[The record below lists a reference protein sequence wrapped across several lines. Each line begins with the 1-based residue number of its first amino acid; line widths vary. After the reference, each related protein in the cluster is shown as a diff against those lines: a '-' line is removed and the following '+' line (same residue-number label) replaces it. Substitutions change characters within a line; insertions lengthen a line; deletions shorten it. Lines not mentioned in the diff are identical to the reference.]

1 MASVAEALSIALD
14 HHGAGRMVEAET
26 LYRRI
31 LAAVPEEA
39 NARHLL
45 GVLCG
50 QTGRDGPAERLLR
63 EAVALGPAT
72 VDHHRNL
79 AALLDATG
87 QGDAALPAL
96 RAAHR
101 LAPAHAETAGRLARA
116 LVTAADRALDGGA
129 PATAA
134 RLYREALP
142 LRADSAEL
150 RFNLAVA
157 DRDSGRHADAAAGFA
172 AAAQLRPDLAA
183 AHLEQGLAA
192 NRLGRPAEAVRA
204 LRRAL
209 AADPAHAD
217 ALYALGTVS
226 GDGGAL
232 RHAVVGR
239 PDHAPA
245 HAALALH
252 AQRAGR
258 PAAAV
263 AGYRRALALAPALPE
278 ALVNLGS
285 AVGDLAR
292 LDEALRLA
300 QRAVA
305 LDPAGADGHLALGN
319 ALQARRMF
327 AAAQAAYRAALARR
341 ADFPEAYGNLGMAAA
356 RGGRPADALRSLM
369 TAIALRPDERTQY
382 ANLGLTLKDV
392 GRVPDALTAYRRALA
407 VDPGWTEAH
416 SDLIFAMDF
425 DSTAT
430 TADLQAERR
439 RFNER
444 HAVPLRAARTPPRND
459 PDPERRLRVGHVSA
473 DFRVNSA
480 AFAFGPV
487 LRLLDRDRFEVVC
500 YSGVTVEDAMT
511 RDFRAMATLWRDTA
525 GMGDAELADRI
536 RADGIDVLVDMSGHS
551 SGNRLSV
558 FARRPAPVQL
568 SGWTHPHGIGLE
580 TMDAVFSDP
589 VTIPAAERPLFME
602 QVWDLP
608 CCIGFEAP
616 AYAPPVA
623 PPPSP
628 AAGRI
633 TFGCLN
639 RLSKV
644 TPPVIALWARLL
656 RACSGTALLLKDKAL
671 GDPTERTRL
680 RSAFAAH
687 GVDPDRL
694 LLLGGSGHA
703 EHLAAYGQVDIA
715 LDPFP
720 LGGGI
725 TTMESLWMGVPVV
738 TLLDRKPPG
747 RVAGAIE
754 TSLGMG
760 DWVASDEDGYVAI
773 AAAKAADPAALATLR
788 AGLRARFAASPVGD
802 FTQYTRAVEDAY
814 RYLWRRW
821 CRSVTAL

>member
-14 HHGAGRMVEAET
+14 HHGAGRVVEAET

-31 LAAVPEEA
+31 LAAVPDEA

-50 QTGRDGPAERLLR
+50 QTGRGGPALRLLR
-63 EAVALGPAT
+63 EAVALAPAMA
-72 VDHHRNL
+72 DHHRNL

-87 QGDAALPAL
+87 CGADTLPAL

-101 LAPAHAETAGRLARA
+101 LIPAHADTADRLARA
-116 LVTAADRALDGGA
+116 LVAAADRALDGGT
-129 PATAA
+129 PAVAA
-134 RLYREALP
+134 RLYREALA
-142 LRADSAEL
+142 LRPESTEL

-157 DRDSGRHADAAAGFA
+157 DRDSGHTADAAAGFA
-172 AAAQLRPDLAA
+172 DAARRQPELAA
-183 AHLEQGLAA
+183 AHLEQGLAL
-192 NRLGRPAEAVRA
+192 NRLGRPAEAARA

-209 AADPAHAD
+209 ATVPGHAD
-217 ALYALGTVS
+217 ALYALGTVTT
-226 GDGGAL
+226 DAAPL
-232 RHAVVGR
+232 RRAIAGT
-239 PDHAPA
+239 PDHAHA
-245 HAALALH
+245 HAALALLH
-252 AQRAGR
+252 QRAGR
-258 PAAAV
+258 TAEAAA
-263 AGYRRALALAPALPE
+263 GHRRALALAPALPE
-278 ALVNLGS
+278 ALVNLGT
-285 AVGDLAR
+285 AFGELAR
-292 LDEALRLA
+292 LDASLQLA

-305 LDPAGADGHLALGN
+305 LDPANADHHLALGN
-319 ALQARRMF
+319 ALQARRLF
-327 AAAQAAYRAALARR
+327 GAAQAAYRAALARR
-341 ADFPEAYGNLGMAAA
+341 PAFPEAYGNLGMAQLRA
-356 RGGRPADALRSLM
+356 GRPTDALRSL
-369 TAIALRPDERTQY
+369 AAAAVLRPDDRTQY
-382 ANLGLTLKDV
+382 ANLGLTLKDI
-392 GRVPDALTAYRRALA
+392 GRVSEALTAYRRALA
-407 VDPGWTEAH
+407 VDPGWTETH
-416 SDLIFAMDF
+416 SDLIFTMDF

-444 HAVPLRAARTPPRND
+444 HAVPLRAVRRPLRND

-487 LRLLDRDRFEVVC
+487 LRLLDRSRFEVVC

-511 RDFRAMATLWRDTA
+511 REFRMMATLWRDTA
-525 GMGDAELADRI
+525 GLGDEALAERI

-551 SGNRLSV
+551 SGNRLAV

-580 TMDAVFSDP
+580 TMDAVFSDT
-589 VTIPAAERPLFME
+589 VTIPAAERHLFME

-616 AYAPPVA
+616 SYAPPVVA
-623 PPPSP
+623 PPSQ
-628 AAGRI
+628 ASGRI

-656 RACSGTALLLKDKAL
+656 RACPGTALLLKDKAL
-671 GDPTERTRL
+671 GDPAERERL
-680 RSAFAAH
+680 HSAFAAH
-687 GVDPDRL
+687 GVDPERL
-694 LLLGGSGHA
+694 RLLGGSAHA
-703 EHLAAYGQVDIA
+703 DHLAAYGQVDIA

-754 TSLGMG
+754 ASLGMG
-760 DWVASDEDGYVAI
+760 DWVATDEDAYIAI
-773 AAAKAADPAALATLR
+773 ATAKAADPAALAPLR
-788 AGLRARFAASPVGD
+788 AGLRRHFAASPVGD
-802 FTQYTRAVEDAY
+802 FAQYTRAVEDAY
-814 RYLWRRW
+814 RNLWRRW
-821 CRSVTAL
+821 CRASTKL